1 VEPITRTPTTKVRA
15 ALIRKM
21 RISGIRL
28 MMGRMVFLLGMENM
42 MIVVEIVDMIT
53 VDVINII
60 PNIMKVKLGEF
71 SQRAKLSRKNII
83 VFYSDS

>member
-1 VEPITRTPTTKVRA
+1 
-15 ALIRKM
+15 M